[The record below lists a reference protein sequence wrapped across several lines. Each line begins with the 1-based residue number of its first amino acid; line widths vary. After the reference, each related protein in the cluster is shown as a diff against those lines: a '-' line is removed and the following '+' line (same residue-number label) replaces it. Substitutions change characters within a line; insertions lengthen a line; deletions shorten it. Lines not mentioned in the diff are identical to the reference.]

1 MNTLSAGAL
10 LQCWECA
17 HAEQPIRRS
26 LALLTVAWPDV
37 DARQWSALPI
47 GARDGWLLALHEALF
62 GAELETV
69 APCPR
74 CAEALESS
82 FGIDDIVAQAPEAVD
97 ATRLSCDGFELE
109 WRLPS
114 SDDLIHVQES
124 AATADEAAWALL
136 ERCVTDAR
144 HGESLVAPR
153 ELPERVIERLQHDME
168 RLDPGADTR
177 VALECPACGH
187 RFERRFDIGAYLW
200 SALDDWAHR
209 TLAEVHALATAYGWS
224 EGEVLALSAARRRY
238 YIALVQP

>member
-1 MNTLSAGAL
+1 MNTLSACAL
-10 LQCWECA
+10 LQCWEHA
-17 HAEQPIRRS
+17 HAERPIRRS
-26 LALLTVAWPDV
+26 LALLAAAWPDV
-37 DARQWSALPI
+37 DPRQWGGLPI
-47 GARDGWLLALHEALF
+47 GTRDGWLLALHETMF
-62 GAELETV
+62 GTELDTI

-74 CAEALESS
+74 CGEALESRFS
-82 FGIDDIVAQAPEAVD
+82 TRDIAAEAPGSD
-97 ATRLSCDGFELE
+97 APRLSCDGIDLD

-124 AATADEAAWALL
+124 AASADEAAWALL

-144 HGESLVAPR
+144 HGESTVPPR
-153 ELPERVIERLQHDME
+153 ELPESVIDRLQHEMA

-177 VALECPACGH
+177 IGLDCPACSH

-209 TLAEVHALATAYGWS
+209 TLSEVHALATAYGWS

-238 YIALVQP
+238 YIALMQA